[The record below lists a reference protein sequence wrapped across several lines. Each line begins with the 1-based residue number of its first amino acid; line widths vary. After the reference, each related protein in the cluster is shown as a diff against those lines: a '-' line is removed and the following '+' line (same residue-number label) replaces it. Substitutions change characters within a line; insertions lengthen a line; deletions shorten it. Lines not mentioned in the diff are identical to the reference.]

1 MKQALLHCE
10 SYWLKCLIHTALRI
24 VVCERRENFSI
35 RIFLKEKY
43 FMLMLKQID
52 HLRHMLECV
61 TAKINVAITTLHLT
75 TFVTMVK
82 FERLK

>member
-1 MKQALLHCE
+1 
-10 SYWLKCLIHTALRI
+10 
-24 VVCERRENFSI
+24 
-35 RIFLKEKY
+35 
-43 FMLMLKQID
+43 MLKQID